1 VRKFEEGWNG
11 VAVAVACG
19 FDIFYTT
26 GEKKS
31 SRGSSSDGRKIVKK
45 KWRVVRVVKV
55 GKAMTQYFGRAV
67 KGARGKQK
75 GQSLTP
81 HFERVQS
88 SKETLVRTLK

>member
-19 FDIFYTT
+19 FDILYNT

-55 GKAMTQYFGRAV
+55 GKAMTQFFGRAV
-67 KGARGKQK
+67 KETAGNKKAR
-75 GQSLTP
+75 
-81 HFERVQS
+81 V
-88 SKETLVRTLK
+88 